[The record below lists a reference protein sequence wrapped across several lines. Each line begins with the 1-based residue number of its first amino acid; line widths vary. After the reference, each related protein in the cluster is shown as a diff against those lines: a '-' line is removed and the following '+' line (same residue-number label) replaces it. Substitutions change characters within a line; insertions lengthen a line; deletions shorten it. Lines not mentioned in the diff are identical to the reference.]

1 MSSSIESK
9 LEQIE
14 QSIQEDQQRKAQLG
28 KRAKTFAI
36 IGGICLLGVVIVK
49 APIFLLGAAVG
60 GAGLAVTTWMRGEV
74 DTRLNSKYQ
83 TQATLMIAQEAARSG
98 QQPSAGLSPD
108 AGIRSGFAQNAS
120 GPNAPMAIVSTSWRM
135 PSKACA
141 NRSKASPSRWISPKA
156 HSKVSAAANKRHM
169 F

>member
-14 QSIQEDQQRKAQLG
+14 QSIQQDQQRKAQLG

-74 DTRLNSKYQ
+74 DARLDSKYQ
-83 TQATLMIAQEAARSG
+83 TQATLLIAQEAARSG
-98 QQPSAGLSPD
+98 QQPNNALSPD
-108 AGIRSGFAQNAS
+108 AGLRQGFSQNAQ
-120 GPNAPMAIVSTSWRM
+120 GQPQAP
-135 PSKACA
+135 A
-141 NRSKASPSRWISPKA
+141 NGDRIDQLADAVEDLREQLEGKPQQLDKPKGVL
-156 HSKVSAAANKRHM
+156 KGFRRNK
-169 F
+169 

>member
-14 QSIQEDQQRKAQLG
+14 QSIQQDQQRKEQLG

-60 GAGLAVTTWMRGEV
+60 GAGLAVTTWMRGDV
-74 DTRLNSKYQ
+74 DARLNSKYQ
-83 TQATLMIAQEAARSG
+83 TQATLLIAQEAARGG
-98 QQPSAGLSPD
+98 QQPANGLSPD
-108 AGIRSGFAQNAS
+108 ASLRQGFAQNANQV
-120 GPNAPMAIVSTSWRM
+120 P
-135 PSKACA
+135 A
-141 NRSKASPSRWISPKA
+141 NGDRIDQLAEAVEDLRDQVEGKPQPLDKPKGVL
-156 HSKVSAAANKRHM
+156 KGFRRGK
-169 F
+169 

>member
-120 GPNAPMAIVSTSWRM
+120 GPNAP
-135 PSKACA
+135 A
-141 NRSKASPSRWISPKA
+141 NGDRIDQLADAVEGLREQVEGKPQPLDKPKGA
-156 HSKVSAAANKRHM
+156 FKGFRRGQ
-169 F
+169 

>member
-28 KRAKTFAI
+28 RRAKTFAI
-36 IGGICLLGVVIVK
+36 IGGICLLGVAIVK

-74 DTRLNSKYQ
+74 DTRLDSKYQ
-83 TQATLMIAQEAARSG
+83 TQATLLIAQEAARSG
-98 QQPSAGLSPD
+98 QQQGVGLSSD
-108 AGIRSGFAQNAS
+108 AKLRSGFTQNAS
-120 GPNAPMAIVSTSWRM
+120 GNVP
-135 PSKACA
+135 
-141 NRSKASPSRWISPKA
+141 
-156 HSKVSAAANKRHM
+156 AANGDRIDQLADAVEDLREQVEGKPQPLDKPKGTLRRHK
-169 F
+169 